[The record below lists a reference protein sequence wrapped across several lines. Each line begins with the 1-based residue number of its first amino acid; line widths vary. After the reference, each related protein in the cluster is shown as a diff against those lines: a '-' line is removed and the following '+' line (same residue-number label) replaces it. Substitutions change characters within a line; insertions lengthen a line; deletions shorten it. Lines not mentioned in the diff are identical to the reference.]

1 MHRLQTQNL
10 SQLFI
15 NSFYMFSQFARYR
28 IVQILEIEVFR
39 FMLYQSLCFSPAG
52 GSTTPLKAEVKLIY
66 PLFNLKWLKASYCR
80 SHSPKLAFNTI
91 LWDQWVRLR
100 LFTEVT
106 ARWLFSHVHLLSFL
120 SFPPVRTATVLRP
133 PPPPPNAQPFLPSP
147 VTDNR
152 RTPIRAHLFSQ
163 SLSDVFLLLG
173 WNRGL

>member
-1 MHRLQTQNL
+1 MVQCIVYKHRIYHNC
-10 SQLFI
+10 F
-15 NSFYMFSQFARYR
+15 NSFYTFSQFARYR

-120 SFPPVRTATVLRP
+120 SFPPDRTATVLRPP

-152 RTPIRAHLFSQ
+152 RTPFLPVSVRR
-163 SLSDVFLLLG
+163 LSPARLE
-173 WNRGL
+173 